1 MTTFK
6 IYDAMM
12 GSGKTTHLISEIK
25 ESHINQKFIYIAPLL
40 SECHRIAGT
49 IFDKDDIH
57 KRPITVE
64 FNDTSILYAYSENAP
79 LKDKNFKHPYF
90 SENGGKAESLPVL
103 LQNNDNIVS
112 THQLFMNLTPE
123 ILEKAKDYILI
134 VDETMTVYEPYDD
147 YKRQEL
153 EQMFLLEWI
162 YIDTDTLTVR
172 FNRNNFGNN
181 GGDPKNTRYETF
193 ATMCDLGQ
201 LLYVDNKLVVWE
213 LAVDTLKC
221 FKEVWIATY
230 MFEGSQMSA
239 YLKNHGLD
247 YELIRFG
254 NKPSSIKHLV
264 NLNIETRINAIGNRP
279 TSLSSSDYTK
289 NKRILCEIMAK
300 HLYNYFGHKQ
310 KAKQHDR
317 MWTSFKMSK
326 SSIGINRYQ
335 DDFLAFNTKATNDYA
350 HIHNVAY
357 LLNLYPNP
365 MLVKA
370 AAIKGN
376 SIKEDIFALSE
387 MVQFIWR
394 SAIRNGEV
402 INLYVPSSRMRNLL
416 IRWLNDEF
424 EDKQTVTQ
432 I

>member
-6 IYDAMM
+6 VYDAMM
-12 GSGKTTHLISEIK
+12 GSGKTTKLISEIK
-25 ESHINQKFIYIAPLL
+25 ESSNTQKFIYIAPLL
-40 SECHRIAGT
+40 TECHRIAGT
-49 IFDKDDIH
+49 TYDKDDIL

-64 FNDTSILYAYSENAP
+64 MNECSVLYAYTDNAP
-79 LKDKNFKHPYF
+79 LKDKNFKHPYY
-90 SENGGKAESLPVL
+90 SADGGKAESLPIL
-103 LQNNDNIVS
+103 LKNKDNIVS

-123 ILEKAKDYILI
+123 ILESAKDYILI
-134 VDETMTVYEPYDD
+134 VDETMTVYEPYSD
-147 YKRQEL
+147 YRKEEL
-153 EQMFLLEWI
+153 EQMFVLGWI
-162 YIDTDTLTVR
+162 YLDDDTLTVR
-172 FNRNNFGNN
+172 FNRDNFGNN

-239 YLKNHGLD
+239 YLKNHGLE
-247 YELIRFG
+247 YKLINFG

-264 NLNIETRINAIGNRP
+264 NINLEPRINAIGNRP

-289 NKRILCEIMAK
+289 NKKLLCDIMSRN
-300 HLYNYFGHKQ
+300 LYNFFRHKQ
-310 KAKQHDR
+310 NAKLYDR
-317 MWTSFKMSK
+317 MWTSFKITK
-326 SSIGINRYQ
+326 SAIGINRYQ
-335 DDFLAFNTKATNDYA
+335 DEFLAFNTKATNDYA

-416 IRWLNDEF
+416 IRWLDDEF